1 MANAW
6 VEHIKRFAREKGMT
20 YGCALSD
27 PECKATYKKP
37 PKPLT
42 QKKERESMGVED
54 ASAKAIV
61 AEEKAKK
68 SAHKARTTTMKAK
81 VNKKQVEKQ
90 LVETMG
96 MKGEDKDALG
106 TPSQSVPEP
115 AKKKGGRPKKYAT
128 AEEAREAKRLMT
140 KESDKRRKEAKK
152 ATAKATAPIT
162 PAEAK
167 ELRELKKELL
177 DKKKATEGKGLK
189 GGSGATDFFNKIGN
203 AFKSRFDDQGSP
215 QERQA
220 TSVILNKIEPA
231 LIKPLQVLA
240 PPVGDIAEAQREGL
254 KQHYGLGLAKKRGRP
269 PKVVGGATPDQMGL
283 SSVLRTY
290 TRDEI
295 FFALNDITHSAD
307 SLPTLANK
315 WDRATGDNKKQR
327 GIEDQ
332 IKEILQNPYRITD
345 AKGDILLT
353 DPDNKARETLR
364 KAVELIFGSTTLP
377 PVISKS
383 LRTFKLS
390 PKLEATLPK
399 RQPPTPAQIQNAI
412 QDNLPPPSAKATT
425 PPSPAT
431 TSSATTPPTPAP
443 STLKATATAFV
454 PPAPAPAPAPSLMDF
469 AKVKKAKPAKGKGLN
484 AGYSAEADNGLGHIY
499 PISHDL
505 ILRMC
510 EHLV

>member
-37 PKPLT
+37 PRPLT
-42 QKKERESMGVED
+42 QKKERESMGAED

-96 MKGEDKDALG
+96 MKGEDRD
-106 TPSQSVPEP
+106 TPAPPSREPAQSNPEPP
-115 AKKKGGRPKKYAT
+115 AKKKGGRPKKYST

-152 ATAKATAPIT
+152 AIAQATAPIT

-167 ELRELKKELL
+167 ELRKQLL
-177 DKKKATEGKGLK
+177 DKKKTEGKGLK

-203 AFKSRFDDQGSP
+203 AFKTSFNNQGSP

-240 PPVGDIAEAQREGL
+240 PPVGDIANAQREGL

-290 TRDEI
+290 TKDEI

-307 SLPTLANK
+307 SLPTLAKK
-315 WDRATGDNKKQR
+315 WDDATNSQER
-327 GIEDQ
+327 YYIERQ
-332 IKEILQNPYRITD
+332 VKEILQNPYRIID
-345 AKGDILLT
+345 AKGDIVLT
-353 DPDNKARETLR
+353 DPDGKAQATLR
-364 KAVELIFGSTTLP
+364 KALQLIFGSTTLP

-383 LRTFKLS
+383 LRTFKLP

-431 TSSATTPPTPAP
+431 TASASSPPTPAP

-454 PPAPAPAPAPSLMDF
+454 PPAPAPSLMDF
-469 AKVKKAKPAKGKGLN
+469 AKVKKAKPTKGKGLN
-484 AGYSAEADNGLGHIY
+484 AGYSTEADNGLGHIY

>member
-6 VEHIKRFAREKGMT
+6 VEHIKRFARDKGMT

-37 PKPLT
+37 PRPLT
-42 QKKERESMGVED
+42 QKKERESMGAED

-68 SAHKARTTTMKAK
+68 SAHKARTTSMKAK

-96 MKGEDKDALG
+96 MKGEDRD
-106 TPSQSVPEP
+106 TPAPPSREPAQSNPEPP
-115 AKKKGGRPKKYAT
+115 AKKKGGRPKKYST

-152 ATAKATAPIT
+152 AIATATAPIT

-177 DKKKATEGKGLK
+177 DKKKTEGKGLK
-189 GGSGATDFFNKIGN
+189 GGKSGATDFFNKIGN
-203 AFKSRFDDQGSP
+203 AFKTSFNNQGSP

-240 PPVGDIAEAQREGL
+240 PPVGDIADAQRQAL
-254 KQHYGLGLAKKRGRP
+254 KSHYGLGLAKKRGRP

-307 SLPTLANK
+307 SLPTLAKK
-315 WDRATGDNKKQR
+315 WDDATNSQDR
-327 GIEDQ
+327 YYIERQ

-353 DPDNKARETLR
+353 DPANKAKETLR
-364 KAVELIFGSTTLP
+364 KALQLIFKSTTLP
-377 PVISKS
+377 TVISKS
-383 LRTFKLS
+383 LRTFTL
-390 PKLEATLPK
+390 PYAEAKSLPK
-399 RQPPTPAQIQNAI
+399 RVEPTPEQIQDAI
-412 QDNLPPPSAKATT
+412 QDNLPPPSAKAT
-425 PPSPAT
+425 SPAT
-431 TSSATTPPTPAP
+431 TASASSTPAKASPP
-443 STLKATATAFV
+443 STLKATATPFV
-454 PPAPAPAPAPSLMDF
+454 PPPAPSLMDF
-469 AKVKKAKPAKGKGLN
+469 AKVKKAKPKGKGLKV
-484 AGYSAEADNGLGHIY
+484 GYSAEATGGLGHIY
-499 PISHDL
+499 PISHDH
-505 ILRMC
+505 IIRMC